1 MASGFVKAELMT
13 CRQGRSQVS
22 CRLLYNSVLLL
33 VFGLILW
40 KWMNGVDSLGS
51 NQECKI
57 GYIHSHSRV
66 SQCLASIRK
75 LGNRRSSEGLRSFK
89 PSKGTNL
96 FILIILAGDIEMNP
110 GPRFQC
116 GLCKKYCKASDRLL
130 ECEECEKRFHAS
142 CSNLSDNELLR
153 IESGDGAWYC
163 TNCKADCGLCSGAVL
178 KGHKAVQCDNCDMW
192 IHNECSFIAETQYET
207 VNNTNCTWICPKC
220 EFFNFS
226 DSFFGEQVN
235 VETENR
241 FVPLTKV
248 KKDRSSP
255 CGTNKSSF
263 ISGLK
268 FISMNI
274 NSIRG
279 KKLEL
284 LAFLDFHQPH
294 VVAIQE
300 TKIDSSIATSELF
313 PETCPYS
320 VYRKDRN
327 IHGGGV
333 MLLVHK
339 DISHMPITEL
349 ENDSESI
356 WVKVFANKTSH
367 FVASWYRPPGSTS
380 EEFQLFREQLDYI
393 RTHHKG
399 KKLPSAH
406 VLGDFNFKDIDWL
419 DRLSKSGSTLSQ
431 SEGQILIDI
440 MNDHG
445 LEQMVHFPTR
455 EKNTLDLILTTL
467 PGQFQDVHSPDKL
480 SDHDIVSGTL
490 KMFIPPIKKPRRKV
504 YLYQKG
510 DYESMRKDTLQFSKE
525 KYFNGHSDTRSVQEN
540 FDLLTSFIQDSA
552 DKHIPSK
559 TSRSVSSIPWITPE
573 IRRKIRRKNKT
584 HAKAKKTG
592 SSKLRSKFETLR
604 REIKADVRKQHD
616 LYVNNLVCEFKA
628 NPRDFYRYINSQKKD
643 TQCIPPLKRKNG
655 KGVAQ
660 SDLEKAEEFNGR
672 FTDVFSKNEH
682 TQVPLLDRSAPFMND
697 IAVSKDGV
705 IKLLKGLNP
714 SKALGP
720 DELHPRVL
728 KELATE
734 LGPVLAHLF
743 QQSIDTGEIPKEWSL
758 ANICPLFK
766 KSDRSLACNYR
777 PVSLTCV
784 PCKLLEH
791 IVCSNIMAHLDEYK
805 LLSDRQ
811 HAFRK
816 GHSCE
821 TQLTTV
827 INDWAKILD
836 NRGQV
841 DTFILDFEKAFDT
854 PPHELLK
861 SKLFGYGIGGKT
873 LKWIDSFLCFR
884 QQRVVVNGVKS
895 DWAPVLS
902 GVPQGTVLGPLLF
915 SLYINDISSDIES
928 EIRLFADD
936 CVCYREIKD
945 EKDTMKLQR
954 DIDRLGSWARKWG
967 MRFQPVKCN
976 MMQLTRKRIKKIH
989 ASYTLEGTNL
999 ENVESIKYLGVT
1011 ITSDLRWNTHVSNVC
1026 TKANRTLGFL
1036 RRNLHSCP
1044 QEVKEAAYKGLV
1056 RPVLDYGS
1064 SVWDPP
1070 GVVLQEELE
1079 SVQKRAARFV
1089 TGNYD
1094 YETGSMTGILGQLK
1108 WESLKKRR
1116 KDNRLIL
1123 LYKGLKGKASVP
1135 TDDLIPK
1142 TRRCRNQHS
1151 MAFQTPIANTDVYKG
1166 SFFPQT
1172 IRDWN
1177 ALPDSLISSAEDAE
1191 DCVAKFTSLV
1201 RARD

>member
-1 MASGFVKAELMT
+1 
-13 CRQGRSQVS
+13 
-22 CRLLYNSVLLL
+22 
-33 VFGLILW
+33 
-40 KWMNGVDSLGS
+40 
-51 NQECKI
+51 
-57 GYIHSHSRV
+57 
-66 SQCLASIRK
+66 
-75 LGNRRSSEGLRSFK
+75 
-89 PSKGTNL
+89 
-96 FILIILAGDIEMNP
+96 
-110 GPRFQC
+110 
-116 GLCKKYCKASDRLL
+116 
-130 ECEECEKRFHAS
+130 
-142 CSNLSDNELLR
+142 
-153 IESGDGAWYC
+153 
-163 TNCKADCGLCSGAVL
+163 
-178 KGHKAVQCDNCDMW
+178 
-192 IHNECSFIAETQYET
+192 
-207 VNNTNCTWICPKC
+207 
-220 EFFNFS
+220 
-226 DSFFGEQVN
+226 
-235 VETENR
+235 
-241 FVPLTKV
+241 
-248 KKDRSSP
+248 
-255 CGTNKSSF
+255 
-263 ISGLK
+263 
-268 FISMNI
+268 
-274 NSIRG
+274 
-279 KKLEL
+279 
-284 LAFLDFHQPH
+284 
-294 VVAIQE
+294 
-300 TKIDSSIATSELF
+300 
-313 PETCPYS
+313 
-320 VYRKDRN
+320 
-327 IHGGGV
+327 
-333 MLLVHK
+333 
-339 DISHMPITEL
+339 
-349 ENDSESI
+349 
-356 WVKVFANKTSH
+356 
-367 FVASWYRPPGSTS
+367 
-380 EEFQLFREQLDYI
+380 
-393 RTHHKG
+393 
-399 KKLPSAH
+399 
-406 VLGDFNFKDIDWL
+406 
-419 DRLSKSGSTLSQ
+419 
-431 SEGQILIDI
+431 
-440 MNDHG
+440 
-445 LEQMVHFPTR
+445 
-455 EKNTLDLILTTL
+455 
-467 PGQFQDVHSPDKL
+467 
-480 SDHDIVSGTL
+480 
-490 KMFIPPIKKPRRKV
+490 
-504 YLYQKG
+504 
-510 DYESMRKDTLQFSKE
+510 
-525 KYFNGHSDTRSVQEN
+525 
-540 FDLLTSFIQDSA
+540 
-552 DKHIPSK
+552 
-559 TSRSVSSIPWITPE
+559 
-573 IRRKIRRKNKT
+573 
-584 HAKAKKTG
+584 
-592 SSKLRSKFETLR
+592 
-604 REIKADVRKQHD
+604 
-616 LYVNNLVCEFKA
+616 
-628 NPRDFYRYINSQKKD
+628 
-643 TQCIPPLKRKNG
+643 
-655 KGVAQ
+655 
-660 SDLEKAEEFNGR
+660 
-672 FTDVFSKNEH
+672 
-682 TQVPLLDRSAPFMND
+682 
-697 IAVSKDGV
+697 
-705 IKLLKGLNP
+705 
-714 SKALGP
+714 
-720 DELHPRVL
+720 
-728 KELATE
+728 
-734 LGPVLAHLF
+734 
-743 QQSIDTGEIPKEWSL
+743 
-758 ANICPLFK
+758 
-766 KSDRSLACNYR
+766 
-777 PVSLTCV
+777 
-784 PCKLLEH
+784 
-791 IVCSNIMAHLDEYK
+791 MAHLDEYK

-821 TQLTTV
+821 THLTTV

-1177 ALPDSLISSAEDAE
+1177 ALPDSLVSSAEDAE